1 MDNLPIKT
9 EEGDT
14 RPGTD
19 KCSEVTTTLSEM
31 RLTHNPPL
39 TSDTLFN
46 MLGGRT
52 MKDFIKLDEDDRYAI
67 FSQYLVAYE
76 SIEMY
81 EFMDLSKV
89 DAIHA
94 LLLFKKHF
102 GSSKLGQRLS

>member
-1 MDNLPIKT
+1 
-9 EEGDT
+9 
-14 RPGTD
+14 
-19 KCSEVTTTLSEM
+19 M

-52 MKDFIKLDEDDRYAI
+52 MKDFIKLDEDDRHAI

-102 GSSKLGQRLS
+102 GSSKLGQRLN